1 MPRSGATQLEEFFM
15 ADTEKSEGK
24 KKKVKPPGAE
34 DRKNDRKRL
43 SYLKQRA
50 KELKKE
56 QQAIKDETNALR
68 TKMGVA
74 DRGKKPGAGGG
85 EDDED

>member
-1 MPRSGATQLEEFFM
+1 M
-15 ADTEKSEGK
+15 AENQKNENK

-43 SYLKQRA
+43 GYLKQRA
-50 KELKKE
+50 KEIKKE

-68 TKMGVA
+68 AKMGISE
-74 DRGKKPGAGGG
+74 RGKKAGGG
-85 EDDED
+85 DDDED

>member
-1 MPRSGATQLEEFFM
+1 M
-15 ADTEKSEGK
+15 AENDKGESK

-56 QQAIKDETNALR
+56 AQAIKDETNALR
-68 TKMGVA
+68 AKMGVSE
-74 DRGKKPGAGGG
+74 RGKKTGGG
-85 EDDED
+85 DDDED

>member
-1 MPRSGATQLEEFFM
+1 M
-15 ADTEKSEGK
+15 AENEKTEGKDK
-24 KKKVKPPGAE
+24 KKKVKPAGAE

-43 SYLKQRA
+43 GYLKQRA

-68 TKMGVA
+68 TKMGLA
-74 DRGKKPGAGGG
+74 GRGKKAGGG
-85 EDDED
+85 DDDED

>member
-1 MPRSGATQLEEFFM
+1 M
-15 ADTEKSEGK
+15 ADNEKSENK
-24 KKKVKPPGAE
+24 KKKVKPPGTE

-43 SYLKQRA
+43 GYLKQRG

-68 TKMGVA
+68 TKMGIA
-74 DRGKKPGAGGG
+74 DRGKKPGAAGG
-85 EDDED
+85 DEDED